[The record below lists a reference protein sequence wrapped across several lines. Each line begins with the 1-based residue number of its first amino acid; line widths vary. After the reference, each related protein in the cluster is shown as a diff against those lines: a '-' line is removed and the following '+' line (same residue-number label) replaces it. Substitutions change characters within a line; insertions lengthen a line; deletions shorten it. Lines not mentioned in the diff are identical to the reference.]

1 MKRMILGLCGLL
13 GVAVAGCDEADK
25 IFDCQSV
32 CDRYKSCF
40 NNSYDVGACR
50 DRCKSKADADKDF
63 EKKADAC
70 ESCID
75 DRSCTSAT
83 FNCAT
88 ECASIV
94 P

>member
-25 IFDCQSV
+25 TFDCQSV
-32 CDRYKSCF
+32 CDRYKTCF
-40 NNSYDVGACR
+40 NSSYDVGACR

-75 DRSCTSAT
+75 DKSCTSAT
-83 FNCAT
+83 FSCAT